1 LKEEKGEKTD
11 EHSAKRVGE
20 IVPARLDAPLFF
32 STDSPHPPPL
42 GELVEFNS
50 AKTDL
55 EPLALSDV
63 CTRTYN
69 GGFVY
74 IPLFPGANETT
85 SSHQSNIHDYYRPQI
100 FNSSHITFM
109 VAGPT
114 GSSDGDEVY
123 KNLSNNCHAS
133 WYRDPGLRRLN
144 IGILL
149 VFSSATANGFDGS
162 LMNGLLAIPAF
173 KEDLVDRVNTSIL
186 GLIIAAISIGGLVAL
201 IPAGYVSDK
210 WGRKPCLAIGT
221 SLMIATSIVQA
232 FTSGPW
238 AFIAT
243 KIILGVGIAFILI
256 PAPALATETAHPRN
270 RGMVTACFQTAFY
283 WGAIVSAV
291 ATLGGLYIKGSWA
304 WRMPVMMQILFP
316 SLQIL
321 GLFIIPESP
330 RFLIANGRKEKA
342 LEILARFHA
351 NGDQHDA
358 LVVYEYSEI
367 CEALE
372 REAAF
377 ATCSTWKLFIA
388 TPGNRHRLLIC
399 LLVGVMIQWA
409 GNGIGMIAPLHIL
422 TAPPAT
428 RR

>member
-1 LKEEKGEKTD
+1 
-11 EHSAKRVGE
+11 
-20 IVPARLDAPLFF
+20 
-32 STDSPHPPPL
+32 
-42 GELVEFNS
+42 
-50 AKTDL
+50 
-55 EPLALSDV
+55 
-63 CTRTYN
+63 
-69 GGFVY
+69 
-74 IPLFPGANETT
+74 
-85 SSHQSNIHDYYRPQI
+85 
-100 FNSSHITFM
+100 M
-109 VAGPT
+109 VARPA

-210 WGRKPCLAIGT
+210 WGRKPCLATGT
-221 SLMIATSIVQA
+221 SLMIVTSIVQA

-238 AFIAT
+238 AFLAT
-243 KIILGVGIAFILI
+243 KIVLGVGIAFILI

-377 ATCSTWKLFIA
+377 ATGSTWKLFIA

-409 GNGIGMIAPLHIL
+409 GNGIGMIAPLHVL

-428 RR
+428 TR

>member
-1 LKEEKGEKTD
+1 
-11 EHSAKRVGE
+11 
-20 IVPARLDAPLFF
+20 
-32 STDSPHPPPL
+32 
-42 GELVEFNS
+42 
-50 AKTDL
+50 
-55 EPLALSDV
+55 
-63 CTRTYN
+63 
-69 GGFVY
+69 
-74 IPLFPGANETT
+74 
-85 SSHQSNIHDYYRPQI
+85 
-100 FNSSHITFM
+100 
-109 VAGPT
+109 
-114 GSSDGDEVY
+114 
-123 KNLSNNCHAS
+123 
-133 WYRDPGLRRLN
+133 
-144 IGILL
+144 
-149 VFSSATANGFDGS
+149 
-162 LMNGLLAIPAF
+162 
-173 KEDLVDRVNTSIL
+173 
-186 GLIIAAISIGGLVAL
+186 
-201 IPAGYVSDK
+201 
-210 WGRKPCLAIGT
+210 
-221 SLMIATSIVQA
+221 
-232 FTSGPW
+232 
-238 AFIAT
+238 
-243 KIILGVGIAFILI
+243 
-256 PAPALATETAHPRN
+256 
-270 RGMVTACFQTAFY
+270 
-283 WGAIVSAV
+283 
-291 ATLGGLYIKGSWA
+291 LYIKGSWA
-304 WRMPVMMQILFP
+304 WQMPVMMQILFP

>member
-1 LKEEKGEKTD
+1 MYNIY
-11 EHSAKRVGE
+11 
-20 IVPARLDAPLFF
+20 IVVLAGRGDNDITSVIADILHHKHHTHKHRSRTNNITTMVSGPA
-32 STDSPHPPPL
+32 
-42 GELVEFNS
+42 GNS
-50 AKTDL
+50 
-55 EPLALSDV
+55 
-63 CTRTYN
+63 
-69 GGFVY
+69 G
-74 IPLFPGANETT
+74 
-85 SSHQSNIHDYYRPQI
+85 
-100 FNSSHITFM
+100 
-109 VAGPT
+109 
-114 GSSDGDEVY
+114 GDEVY
-123 KNLSNNCHAS
+123 ENLPNNCHAS

-186 GLIIAAISIGGLVAL
+186 GLIIAAISIGGLCAL
-201 IPAGYVSDK
+201 IPAGYFSDK
-210 WGRKPCLAIGT
+210 WGRKICLAVGT

-232 FTSGPW
+232 LTSGPW
-238 AFIAT
+238 AFLAT

-321 GLFIIPESP
+321 GLWIIPESP
-330 RFLIANGRKEKA
+330 RFLIANGRKDQA
-342 LEILARFHA
+342 LDVLATFHA
-351 NGDQHDA
+351 NGDKHDA

-367 CEALE
+367 CEAIE

-377 ATCSTWKLFIA
+377 ATGSTWKLFIS

-399 LLVGVMIQWA
+399 LLVGIMIQWA
-409 GNGIGMIAPLHIL
+409 GNGIGKAHSEQTTIIYGDMTL
-422 TAPPAT
+422 TSTQSRTIYPPSSKASASPT
-428 RR
+428 PSLKP

>member
-1 LKEEKGEKTD
+1 
-11 EHSAKRVGE
+11 
-20 IVPARLDAPLFF
+20 
-32 STDSPHPPPL
+32 
-42 GELVEFNS
+42 
-50 AKTDL
+50 
-55 EPLALSDV
+55 
-63 CTRTYN
+63 
-69 GGFVY
+69 
-74 IPLFPGANETT
+74 
-85 SSHQSNIHDYYRPQI
+85 
-100 FNSSHITFM
+100 
-109 VAGPT
+109 
-114 GSSDGDEVY
+114 
-123 KNLSNNCHAS
+123 
-133 WYRDPGLRRLN
+133 
-144 IGILL
+144 
-149 VFSSATANGFDGS
+149 
-162 LMNGLLAIPAF
+162 
-173 KEDLVDRVNTSIL
+173 
-186 GLIIAAISIGGLVAL
+186 
-201 IPAGYVSDK
+201 
-210 WGRKPCLAIGT
+210 
-221 SLMIATSIVQA
+221 MIATSIVQA